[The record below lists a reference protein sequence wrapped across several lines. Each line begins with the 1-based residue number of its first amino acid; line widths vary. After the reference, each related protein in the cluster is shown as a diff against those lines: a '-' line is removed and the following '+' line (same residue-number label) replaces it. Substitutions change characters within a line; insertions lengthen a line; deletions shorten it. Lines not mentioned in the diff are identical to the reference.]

1 MSNDIRDILQRL
13 SIVEGKT
20 TPVNVKHG
28 LNQQQRSVPQLPALL
43 KPKNIS
49 PTLTKKPYQAHP
61 LDGYM
66 VGETALNSRNPDE
79 DLAAKRKALQDLE
92 REPGHDKEAIRQ
104 RKLDLEKEAGQNG
117 LAEAMQSVEEDMLS
131 KVKRNFVDYLEKL
144 EKENK
149 VDRALVHKA
158 KQELDVEDPTE
169 EDVEEATWD
178 ADVAPVSGPEDA
190 GDSEVAHGIEDHV
203 AADVSQPAAP
213 VATYEMAGGEMLE
226 CWGDD
231 ETGYELRRGGRSLPT
246 RFKNRDEADIAVR
259 LFNRRRPK
267 PEQDLSQDYI
277 EEK

>member
-49 PTLTKKPYQAHP
+49 PTLAKKPYQEHP

-66 VGETALNSRNPDE
+66 VGEGSALE
-79 DLAAKRKALQDLE
+79 
-92 REPGHDKEAIRQ
+92 
-104 RKLDLEKEAGQNG
+104 
-117 LAEAMQSVEEDMLS
+117 EAMQSVEEDMLS
-131 KVKRNFVDYLEKL
+131 KVKRNYVDYLEKL

-158 KQELDVEDPTE
+158 KQELEVEDPTE

-203 AADVSQPAAP
+203 AAAVSQPAAP

-226 CWGDD
+226 CYGDD
-231 ETGYELRRGGRSLPT
+231 QSGYELRRGGRSLPT
-246 RFKNRDEADIAVR
+246 RFKNRDDADIAVR